1 MRPGYFV
8 SGAGKRLPTLP
19 GEQLL
24 LTRTRAIH
32 ELPHA
37 IAQNL
42 GRRSALCAARRHE
55 FLAKV
60 ALHA

>member
-1 MRPGYFV
+1 M
-8 SGAGKRLPTLP
+8 
-19 GEQLL
+19 
-24 LTRTRAIH
+24 RAIH
-32 ELPHA
+32 KLPHA

-42 GRRSALCAARRHE
+42 SRRSALCTARRHE